1 MLDVYVD
8 LCGTSA
14 GVDTVASPGK
24 TFPLF
29 PQQKKLRYLAKT
41 NFAIDFWV
49 NIRVKKALCYI
60 FQLKPCTVQKK
71 RVSNP
76 LICEQ
81 FTCLYETNI
90 KNIFC
95 YFCANLYREVR
106 PPTFSKKKK
115 YSSHFGQ
122 NRNFSAIYLANV
134 RRKNYEEKRGK
145 SASPLVPCFDF
156 VALWGYTYDIACSWD
171 MNAKVCTI
179 LVRTRLWKD
188 SVRSPPFWNERSFLL
203 SPSEKQPSYRMNS
216 GKLYE

>member
-1 MLDVYVD
+1 MTQNMFSLLTQCLTCMLI
-8 LCGTSA
+8 SA
-14 GVDTVASPGK
+14 ARQLVLILLPVRGK
-24 TFPLF
+24 LFHYFLNKKNSAIWRKKISLSTF
-29 PQQKKLRYLAKT
+29 
-41 NFAIDFWV
+41 DFWV

-122 NRNFSAIYLANV
+122 NSEIFRYLSSQCKKKKLWRETGQERISV
-134 RRKNYEEKRGK
+134 SPMFWFRRSVN
-145 SASPLVPCFDF
+145 
-156 VALWGYTYDIACSWD
+156 TYDIACSWD

-179 LVRTRLWKD
+179 LVRTRLWKRIQ
-188 SVRSPPFWNERSFLL
+188 SAVRHFEMKDLFC
-203 SPSEKQPSYRMNS
+203 
-216 GKLYE
+216 